1 MRAAIFDFDGVLVN
15 SEPLHFRSL
24 RASLEPEGIR
34 ISEREYFTTYLAYDD
49 RRAIRLAFEQ
59 HGVALD
65 LERLDRIANRKAGF
79 FEEMLPEVPFFPG
92 SRELARSLSRTVP
105 VAIASGA
112 LSEEIERILTAG
124 RIRDAFTAIV
134 GADNVSRG
142 KPDPE
147 PYLEAMRRLSAAAPG
162 LEPARCLVFED
173 SVPGIVSALAAGMK
187 VVAVSNSFPA
197 AKLSAAHRV
206 VASLEGLANDGLQA
220 LFQS

>member
-34 ISEREYFTTYLAYDD
+34 IEEPEYFATYLAYDD
-49 RRAIRLAFEQ
+49 RRAIRLACEQ
-59 HGVALD
+59 HGLALD
-65 LERLDRIANRKAGF
+65 LERLDRIAERKARA
-79 FEEMLPEVPFFPG
+79 FEEMLPEAPFFPG
-92 SRELARSLSRTVP
+92 SRELVRSLSRSVP

-112 LSEEIERILTAG
+112 LSGEIDRILTAG
-124 RIRDAFTAIV
+124 GIRDAITAIV

-147 PYLEAMRRLSAAAPG
+147 PYLEALRRLSARAPG
-162 LEPARCLVFED
+162 LEAGRCLAFED
-173 SVPGIVSALAAGMK
+173 SVPGIASALAAGMK
-187 VVAVSNSFPA
+187 VVAVANSFPP

-206 VASLEGLANDGLQA
+206 VRSLEGLADDGLQA
-220 LFQS
+220 LFPS